1 MLAILIG
8 TICAVL
14 SSNIPLGDA
23 INLFINGNPEN
34 AGSLG
39 MGGNLET
46 ALSYLLLGVIAS
58 AISKTNLT
66 AILVRAVAN
75 LISDKKYVF
84 IFSIAFFACFSQNLI
99 PVHIAFIPILIPP
112 LVKIMNSLKIDRRA
126 NLTDRKSV
134 V

>member
-1 MLAILIG
+1 MLTNPVFIS
-8 TICAVL
+8 ICVMCALVFAEVQRNACDPNRHDL
-14 SSNIPLGDA
+14 RRALKQYPAGHA

-66 AILVRAVAN
+66 AILVRAV
-75 LISDKKYVF
+75 DKF
-84 IFSIAFFACFSQNLI
+84 NQ
-99 PVHIAFIPILIPP
+99 
-112 LVKIMNSLKIDRRA
+112 R
-126 NLTDRKSV
+126 
-134 V
+134 